1 MVSCRGILLKHECP
15 RRGKNFVTQ
24 KITRGIAA
32 NVAGR
37 QSGLVIGNLKGKRD
51 WGYAPEYVEAMWMM
65 LQQDKPDDYV
75 IGTGESH
82 SVREFLEI
90 AFDYVGMDW
99 QRYVSFDKKFF
110 RPAEVDD
117 LIADTRKAETKL
129 GWKTKGT
136 FRDLMKIM
144 IDADMRAAGLDPI
157 GEGDEIL
164 AHMYPD
170 RWWAVD

>member
-1 MVSCRGILLKHECP
+1 
-15 RRGKNFVTQ
+15 
-24 KITRGIAA
+24 
-32 NVAGR
+32 
-37 QSGLVIGNLKGKRD
+37 
-51 WGYAPEYVEAMWMM
+51 MWMM

-129 GWKTKGT
+129 GWKPTVT
-136 FRDLMKIM
+136 FRDLMQIM
-144 IDADMRAAGLDPI
+144 IDADMRAAGLDPV